1 MPPRRTGATAA
12 TAGVVLAVVTQV
24 WPLLAL
30 LATLTSAAVV
40 WWAASGDPV
49 PAQMFAR
56 LVGVTVVGLVG
67 SFALHE
73 LAHLAALRRIPSVH
87 GVRLERTGWRLS
99 LHPQGR
105 MSPRQVVGVAVAG
118 PAACLLVGLT
128 WWAVAP
134 TSTLRWWYLAHV
146 LALTPLMGDGRAVM
160 TAIRAARRSEPS
172 TTRRP

>member
-1 MPPRRTGATAA
+1 MPPRRTGATAT

-73 LAHLAALRRIPSVH
+73 LAHVGS
-87 GVRLERTGWRLS
+87 
-99 LHPQGR
+99 
-105 MSPRQVVGVAVAG
+105 RQSMASGSSAPAG
-118 PAACLLVGLT
+118 ASRC
-128 WWAVAP
+128 
-134 TSTLRWWYLAHV
+134 
-146 LALTPLMGDGRAVM
+146 
-160 TAIRAARRSEPS
+160 
-172 TTRRP
+172 TRRAG